1 MKKIVQAAFV
11 PVCLAILLGLTS
23 CTYTYMSY
31 IIHLDN
37 GESVKIT
44 LETTN
49 GYKLALSDGI
59 VTIKEGHQEISQGG
73 FVTNFDY
80 STFLESVEILEV
92 DSEDSPSVYIF
103 QFTDDTG
110 LVYGFV
116 EQIDNS
122 NISLHMLMSTPSLE
136 DTQELVR
143 RLQLEKV
150 D

>member
-1 MKKIVQAAFV
+1 M
-11 PVCLAILLGLTS
+11 
-23 CTYTYMSY
+23 
-31 IIHLDN
+31 
-37 GESVKIT
+37 
-44 LETTN
+44 
-49 GYKLALSDGI
+49 
-59 VTIKEGHQEISQGG
+59 
-73 FVTNFDY
+73 TNFDY

-116 EQIDNS
+116 EQIDDS

>member
-1 MKKIVQAAFV
+1 MKRIMQVALITVCFV
-11 PVCLAILLGLTS
+11 SLLGMTS
-23 CTYTYMSY
+23 CAYTSMSQVACF
-31 IIHLDN
+31 DN
-37 GESVKIT
+37 GESIKIT

-49 GYKLALSDGI
+49 GYKFELDDGI
-59 VTIKEGHQEISQGG
+59 LTIKNGHQEISQGG
-73 FVTNFDY
+73 FVSDLDY

-92 DSEDSPSVYIF
+92 DSEDSPSVYYF
-103 QFTDDTG
+103 QFTDETG

-116 EQIDNS
+116 EQIDDS